1 MPRPADKTSDLGHA
15 LLGLLA
21 RGEATG
27 YDLSARLAAPLGYFW
42 TARHSQVYPEL
53 ARLEAAGL
61 VTHQVIAGR
70 GPRPT
75 KRYAVTAAGRA
86 ALAAWVVTD
95 PGDQP
100 DRDVLVLRAYS
111 LWLADPVAARAML
124 QGLRE
129 RHAARLEEY
138 LAHERRILHPS
149 DAQRDSQLATK
160 DNLKDAAAVD
170 AAARE
175 IAWDEPRFAALATVR
190 AGIGY
195 ERHRIAW
202 VDWVVASLAAGHAQ

>member
-1 MPRPADKTSDLGHA
+1 MGRRADKTSDLGHA

-61 VTHQVIAGR
+61 VSYEEIPGR

-75 KRYAVTAAGRA
+75 KRYAVTAAGRS

-95 PGDQP
+95 PGEQA

-111 LWLADPVAARAML
+111 LWLADPFAAAAML
-124 QGLRE
+124 RGLRE

-138 LAHERRILHPS
+138 LQHEREIR
-149 DAQRDSQLATK
+149 AERG
-160 DNLKDAAAVD
+160 
-170 AAARE
+170 E
-175 IAWDEPRFAALATVR
+175 IAWDDPRFAALATVR

-195 ERHRIAW
+195 ERHRLAW
-202 VDWVVASLAAGHAQ
+202 VDWVVSAETTGHAPTDDPN